1 MADNVA
7 ITAGSGTTI
16 KTDDVSGVHYQQV
29 KLVDGTLDATAVVAV
44 DVGAKANALRIAPA
58 NDITDATYIGDI
70 KFGES
75 LPVGTNEIG
84 KLAAGTAAIGK
95 LASNS
100 GVDIGDVTLNAGT
113 AEIGKLAAGTAGIGK
128 LTANTGVDIGD
139 VDVLTCKNTA
149 GDIAHS
155 SGDSGNPVKV
165 GGKAY
170 NLDGTAPG
178 TVVTEADRA
187 HFITDVYGRQFVE
200 TTHPNLWKATDNQ
213 ATAQTNT
220 ELKGPPGAGL
230 SLYITDII
238 ISNGATLGNIK
249 FVEDSGGTPVDI
261 IEVMYFAVNGGAV
274 INLKTPL
281 KITAN
286 KNFGYTSVDVSTHS
300 ITISGFIAP

>member
-1 MADNVA
+1 MADNIA
-7 ITAGSGTTI
+7 ITAGTGTTI
-16 KTDDVSGVHYQQV
+16 KTDDISGVHYQQI
-29 KLVDGTLDATAVVAV
+29 KLVDGTLEATAVIAADIGV
-44 DVGAKANALRIAPA
+44 KANALRVAPA

-75 LPVGTNEIG
+75 LPAGTNEIG

-95 LASNS
+95 LA
-100 GVDIGDVTLNAGT
+100 
-113 AEIGKLAAGTAGIGK
+113 
-128 LTANTGVDIGD
+128 ANTGVDIGD

-155 SGDSGNPVKV
+155 DGDSGNPVKV
-165 GGKAY
+165 GGVAY

-200 TTHPNLWKATDNQ
+200 TIHPNLWKATDNQ

-220 ELKGPPGAGL
+220 ELKGTPGAGL
-230 SLYITDII
+230 SLYITDVVV
-238 ISNGATLGNIK
+238 SNGATLGNIK

-274 INLKTPL
+274 INFKTPL

-286 KNFGYTSVDVSTHS
+286 KNFGYTSVDVTTHS